1 MTSSPPQSSK
11 QEKKRARAEEKQWK
25 RQERAR
31 KKRVA
36 RRQQQKRVEAALR
49 PIGATITKRRQ
60 TATSSRKTSIVTWY
74 DEEFCFDKPA
84 EVIRWAK
91 RMQEPRDIDDAEM
104 EIARLIEEARREMME
119 ETDDDW

>member
-1 MTSSPPQSSK
+1 MTSPTSHSSK
-11 QEKKRARAEEKQWK
+11 QEKKRARAEEKQRK

-60 TATSSRKTSIVTWY
+60 AATSSRKSYVVTWY
-74 DEEFCFDKPA
+74 DEEFCFEKPG

-91 RMQEPRDIDDAEM
+91 RMQEPPDIDYAEM
-104 EIARLIEEARREMME
+104 EIARLIEEARRELME
-119 ETDDDW
+119 EADDNW

>member
-1 MTSSPPQSSK
+1 MTSPTPQSSK
-11 QEKKRARAEEKQWK
+11 QEKKRARAEEKQRK

-31 KKRVA
+31 KKRAV
-36 RRQQQKRVEAALR
+36 RRQQQKLVEAALR
-49 PIGATITKRRQ
+49 PIGATITKRRR
-60 TATSSRKTSIVTWY
+60 TPATSRKSYVVTWY
-74 DEEFCFDKPA
+74 DEEFCFDKPG

-119 ETDDDW
+119 EGDDDW